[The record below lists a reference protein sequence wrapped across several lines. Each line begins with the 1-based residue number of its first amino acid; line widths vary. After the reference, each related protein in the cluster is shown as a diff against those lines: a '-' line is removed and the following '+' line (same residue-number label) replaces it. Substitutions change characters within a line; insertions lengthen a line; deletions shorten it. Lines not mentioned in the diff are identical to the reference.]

1 MITLR
6 SYQKDIATKACAL
19 LQQYKIAYLSM
30 QVRTGKTLTAM
41 KAAQHYGANRVLF
54 LTKKK
59 AMSSIKEDYE
69 KFIPCFHIEI
79 INYEQLHRI
88 SGEKFDFI
96 ICDEA
101 HVLGQFPQASN
112 RTIQLKLIAKDK
124 PIIFLSGTPSP
135 ESYSQLYHQFW
146 VSSYSPFAAYSNFYS
161 WAKEFVR
168 KKKRYFYNREVVD
181 YSDAYVDEIH
191 LLAGHL
197 FISYSQ
203 AEAGFIQ
210 DVQEQ
215 VLQVPMKR
223 NTYRLADILTKER
236 IYISENGEEIIAD
249 TELKL
254 MQKLHQL
261 YSGTV
266 IVDNKAAAIQIDNSK
281 ALFIKHY
288 FEGKKIAIF
297 YKFRAEQQILT
308 QVFDNTI
315 TTDPDEFNHST
326 DKIFISQ
333 IQSGREGINLST
345 ADALVMFNIDF
356 SSLSYQQ
363 ARARIQCKDRTEPC
377 LLYWVFAE
385 NGIEEKIYK
394 VVMNKQDYT
403 LTYFKKDFA
412 TFKYL
417 QL

>member
-1 MITLR
+1 MIMLR
-6 SYQKDIATKACAL
+6 PYQIDIAQRACAL

-30 QVRTGKTLTAM
+30 QVRTGKTLTSLQA
-41 KAAQHYGANRVLF
+41 AAQYGAKHVLF

-59 AMSSIKEDYE
+59 AISSIEKDYNSLAPLYT
-69 KFIPCFHIEI
+69 IDIT
-79 INYEQLHRI
+79 NYERVHHLG
-88 SGEKFDFI
+88 SNKYDFI

-112 RTIQLKLIAKDK
+112 RAIQLKAIAENK

-168 KKKRYFYNREVVD
+168 KKKKYFYNREVVD

-345 ADALVMFNIDF
+345 ADALVMYNIDF

-385 NGIEEKIYK
+385 NGIEENIYK

>member
-1 MITLR
+1 MIQLR
-6 SYQKDIATKACAL
+6 PYQLAIAAKAYSL
-19 LQQYKIAYLSM
+19 LREHKIAYLSM
-30 QVRTGKTLTAM
+30 QVRTGKTLTALRT
-41 KAAQHYGANRVLF
+41 AQLYEGKHILF

-59 AMSSIKEDYE
+59 AISSIEQDYQ
-69 KFIPCFHIEI
+69 KLAPHFNIDI

-88 SGEKFDFI
+88 TENGYDLI

-101 HVLGQFPQASN
+101 HVLGQFPQPSN
-112 RTIQLKLIAKDK
+112 RAILLKQIAKDK

-146 VSSYSPFAAYSNFYS
+146 ISSYSPFAAYSNFYS
-161 WAKEFVR
+161 WAKEFVN

-181 YSDAYVDEIH
+181 YSDARVEEIH
-191 LLAGHL
+191 LLTGHL
-197 FISYSQ
+197 FISYTQ

-210 DVQEQ
+210 EIQENILTVSMQ
-215 VLQVPMKR
+215 P
-223 NTYRLADILTKER
+223 NTYRLTDILMKER
-236 IYISENGEEIIAD
+236 IYTNASGATILAD

-254 MQKLHQL
+254 MQKLHQI

-266 IVDNKAAAIQIDNSK
+266 ILDNKADAMQIDNRK
-281 ALFIKHY
+281 ALVIKEH
-288 FEGKKIAIF
+288 FKGKKIAIF
-297 YKFRAEQQILT
+297 YKFRAEQQMLSE
-308 QVFDNTI
+308 VFGDTVTI
-315 TTDPDEFNHST
+315 NPDEFNSSS

-363 ARARIQCKDRTEPC
+363 ARARIQCKDRTKPC
-377 LLYWVFAE
+377 LLYWVFAK

-394 VVMNKQDYT
+394 AVMSKQDYT
-403 LTYFKKDFA
+403 LKYFKKDFA
-412 TFKYL
+412 IIKPV
-417 QL
+417 